1 MIVEDDEAFYI
12 LFLNIPPVMLHDGEI
27 VLVNDGSDEGVHLGH
42 VAAEPEEPAAGS
54 CQGKVHLNHP
64 FVRTRR
70 HEVGKHAPNYAP
82 D

>member
-42 VAAEPEEPAAGS
+42 VAAQPE
-54 CQGKVHLNHP
+54 
-64 FVRTRR
+64 
-70 HEVGKHAPNYAP
+70 
-82 D
+82 